1 MTELSGDSAT
11 SFTEFV
17 ASRYGALLGT
27 AYSLT
32 KDHGLAED
40 VVQTTLAKCWR
51 TWDTIRADDPYAYV
65 RQVLVNTCRAY
76 WRVKKGKLEFPTEDL
91 PVLPVVIDHYDR
103 IERDSVLVA
112 ALERL
117 PGRMR
122 AVVVLR
128 YLVDLSE
135 AETAEEVGCAVGT
148 IKSQTSRALARLRGD
163 PVLLDYRR
171 SA

>member
-1 MTELSGDSAT
+1 VIRVGSAD

-17 ASRYGALLGT
+17 TQRYGALLGT
-27 AYSLT
+27 AYLLT
-32 KDHGLAED
+32 QDHGLAED
-40 VVQTTLAKCWR
+40 LVQTALAKSWR
-51 TWDTIRADDPYAYV
+51 TWDTIRGDDPYAYV

-91 PVLPVVIDHYDR
+91 PTRPVLVDCYDR

-122 AVVVLR
+122 VVVVLR

-163 PVLLDYRR
+163 PLLLDYRR

>member
-1 MTELSGDSAT
+1 MVRVGTSAE

-17 ASRYGALLGT
+17 SDRYGALLSA
-27 AYSLT
+27 AYALT
-32 KDHGLAED
+32 RDRGLAED
-40 VVQTTLAKCWR
+40 LVQTTLAKCWR
-51 TWDTIRADDPYAYV
+51 TWDTIYGDDPYAYV
-65 RQVLVNTCRAY
+65 RQVLVNTCRAH
-76 WRVKKGKLEFPTEDL
+76 WRVKKGKLEFPTEEL
-91 PVLPVVIDHYDR
+91 PARPVLVDQYDR
-103 IERDSVLVA
+103 IERDEVLVA

-135 AETAEEVGCAVGT
+135 AETAAEVGCAVGT

-171 SA
+171 PA

>member
-1 MTELSGDSAT
+1 MGDST
-11 SFTEFV
+11 ESFTEFV
-17 ASRYGALLGT
+17 TQRYGALLGV
-27 AYSLT
+27 AYVLT
-32 KDHGLAED
+32 SDHGLAED
-40 VVQTTLAKCWR
+40 LVQTSLAKSWR
-51 TWDTIRADDPYAYV
+51 TWDTIRGDDPYAYV
-65 RQVLVNTCRAY
+65 RQVLVNTCRAH
-76 WRVKKGKLEFPTEDL
+76 WRVKKGKLEFPTDELPIL
-91 PVLPVVIDHYDR
+91 PVMIDHYAR

-122 AVVVLR
+122 VVVVLR

-135 AETAEEVGCAVGT
+135 AETAQEVGCAVGT

-163 PVLLDYRR
+163 PLLLDYRR

>member
-1 MTELSGDSAT
+1 MGDSAE

-17 ASRYGALLGT
+17 TQRYGALLGV
-27 AYSLT
+27 AHVLT
-32 KDHGLAED
+32 SDHGLAED
-40 VVQTTLAKCWR
+40 LVQTSLAKSWR
-51 TWDTIRADDPYAYV
+51 TWDTIRGDPYAYV
-65 RQVLVNTCRAY
+65 RQVLVNTCRAH
-76 WRVKKGKLEFPTEDL
+76 WRVKKGKLEFPTEELPIL
-91 PVLPVVIDHYDR
+91 PVMIDHYDR

-122 AVVVLR
+122 VVVVLR

-135 AETAEEVGCAVGT
+135 AETAAEVGCAVGT

-163 PVLLDYRR
+163 PLLLDYRR
-171 SA
+171 TA

>member
-1 MTELSGDSAT
+1 MGSAD

-17 ASRYGALLGT
+17 TQRYGALLGT
-27 AYSLT
+27 AYLLT
-32 KDHGLAED
+32 QDHGLAED
-40 VVQTTLAKCWR
+40 LVQTALAKSWR
-51 TWDTIRADDPYAYV
+51 TWDTIRGDDPYAYV

-76 WRVKKGKLEFPTEDL
+76 WRVKKGKLEFPTEEL
-91 PVLPVVIDHYDR
+91 PAHPVLIDGFDR

-122 AVVVLR
+122 VVVVLR

-163 PVLLDYRR
+163 PLLLDYRR

>member
-1 MTELSGDSAT
+1 MAELSGDSAT

-17 ASRYGALLGT
+17 TQKYGALLGT
-27 AYSLT
+27 AYLLT
-32 KDHGLAED
+32 RDHGLAED
-40 VVQTTLAKCWR
+40 VVQTALAKCWR

-76 WRVKKGKLEFPTEDL
+76 WRVKKGKLEFPTEEL
-91 PVLPVVIDHYDR
+91 PTRPVLVDYYDR

-122 AVVVLR
+122 VVVVLR

-163 PVLLDYRR
+163 PLLLDYRR